1 MEKEEGLSVMPH
13 LNAAALTLFHLP
25 PKKKTKGRKTLIVI
39 NLPHTFACDGLKF
52 YLLSVMKC

>member
-25 PKKKTKGRKTLIVI
+25 PKNKKPKKQKEEKL
-39 NLPHTFACDGLKF
+39 
-52 YLLSVMKC
+52 